1 MNSQRIQKNDYEN
14 DQKIK
19 QDMNKCLNDFQENAN
34 KQLTEIRN
42 TMQAMKEEFNKVK
55 EILKK

>member
-1 MNSQRIQKNDYEN
+1 
-14 DQKIK
+14 
-19 QDMNKCLNDFQENAN
+19 MNKCLNDFQENAN